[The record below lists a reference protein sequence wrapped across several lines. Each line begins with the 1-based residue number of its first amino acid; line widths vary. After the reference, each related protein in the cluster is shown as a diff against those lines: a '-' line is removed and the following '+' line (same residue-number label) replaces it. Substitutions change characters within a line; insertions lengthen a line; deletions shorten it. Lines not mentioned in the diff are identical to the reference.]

1 MYKKVVRIYQP
12 HEMIFD
18 YGSGILG
25 GDLLK
30 NYSVLETYQ
39 PVLTSQL
46 LHSLINS
53 LRLNLG

>member
-1 MYKKVVRIYQP
+1 
-12 HEMIFD
+12 MIFD

-30 NYSVLETYQ
+30 NYSALETYQ

-46 LHSLINS
+46 LHSFINS
-53 LRLNLG
+53 LRLNLESSTL